1 MKGLEELEELE
12 YGDFE
17 KFVALDDGDTAL
29 VIKDYD
35 GDTLTVGFRH
45 GSSNRT
51 VRSSVR
57 IRGIDTPELRS
68 KSEEEKKMA
77 SVARSRLENAT
88 MRKVVTLISPE
99 SDKYGR
105 LLCDLSTD
113 DITSISQY
121 MLQAKD
127 ICREYDGGK
136 REPWITE
143 RTQDS
148 SP

>member
-1 MKGLEELEELE
+1 MNGLDQLE
-12 YGDFE
+12 YRDFE
-17 KFVALDDGDTAL
+17 KFVALDDGDKAL
-29 VIKDYD
+29 VIKVYD

-68 KSEEEKKMA
+68 QSEEEKRMA
-77 SVARSRLENAT
+77 SVARSRLEDAT

-121 MLQAKD
+121 MLQAKH
-127 ICREYDGGK
+127 ICREYGGGK
-136 REPWITE
+136 REPWIN
-143 RTQDS
+143 
-148 SP
+148 

>member
-1 MKGLEELEELE
+1 MNGLEELE

-17 KFVALDDGDTAL
+17 KFVALDDGDKAL
-29 VIKDYD
+29 VIKVYD
-35 GDTLTVGFRH
+35 GDTLTVGWTH
-45 GSSNRT
+45 GSLSGKSRT

-68 KSEEEKKMA
+68 KSEEEKRMA
-77 SVARSRLENAT
+77 SVARSRLEDAT

-113 DITSISQY
+113 GITSISQY

-136 REPWITE
+136 REPWIIE
-143 RTQDS
+143 
-148 SP
+148 P